1 MGKLVLGI
9 ISIILSVISWF
20 IFWWLSIVAIGLGI
34 IGLCTKVPEEYSKYN
49 TAGKALNIIGVVMG
63 AVGFII
69 FLIALAAL
77 V

>member
-1 MGKLVLGI
+1 MSKLVLGI

-20 IFWWLSIVAIGLGI
+20 IFWWLSIVAIGIGI

>member
-1 MGKLVLGI
+1 MSKLVLGI
-9 ISIILSVISWF
+9 ISIVLSVISWF

-34 IGLCTKVPEEYSKYN
+34 IGLCTKVSEEYSKYN
-49 TAGKALNIIGVVMG
+49 IAGKALNIIGVIMG

>member
-1 MGKLVLGI
+1 MNKLVLGI

-49 TAGKALNIIGVVMG
+49 IAGKALNIIGVIMG

>member
-1 MGKLVLGI
+1 MSKLVLGI
-9 ISIILSVISWF
+9 VSIALAVISWF

-34 IGLCTKVPEEYSKYN
+34 IGLCTKTSEEYSKYN

-63 AVGFII
+63 AVGFAV

>member
-1 MGKLVLGI
+1 MGRIICGIVSVLLAI
-9 ISIILSVISWF
+9 VSWF

>member
-1 MGKLVLGI
+1 MSKLILGI
-9 ISIILSVISWF
+9 ISIVLSVISWF

-34 IGLCTKVPEEYSKYN
+34 IGLYTKTSEEYSKYN

-63 AVGFII
+63 AIGFVI

>member
-1 MGKLVLGI
+1 MAI
-9 ISIILSVISWF
+9 ISWF

-34 IGLCTKVPEEYSKYN
+34 IGLCTKVSEEYSKYN
-49 TAGKALNIIGVVMG
+49 TAGKVLNIIGLVMG

>member
-1 MGKLVLGI
+1 MSKLVLGI
-9 ISIILSVISWF
+9 ISIVLSVISWF
-20 IFWWLSIVAIGLGI
+20 IFWWLSIVAIGIGI

-49 TAGKALNIIGVVMG
+49 TAGKALNIIGIVMG

-69 FLIALAAL
+69 FLLALTIL

>member
-9 ISIILSVISWF
+9 ISIVLSVISWF
-20 IFWWLSIVAIGLGI
+20 IFWWLSIVAIGIGI
-34 IGLCTKVPEEYSKYN
+34 IGLCTKVPEEYSKYS

>member
-49 TAGKALNIIGVVMG
+49 TAGKALNIIGVIMG

-69 FLIALAAL
+69 FLITLAAL

>member
-1 MGKLVLGI
+1 MSKLVLGI
-9 ISIILSVISWF
+9 ISIALSIISWF
-20 IFWWLSIVAIGLGI
+20 IFWWLSIVAIGIGI

-49 TAGKALNIIGVVMG
+49 TAGKALNIIGLVMG

-69 FLIALAAL
+69 FLIALAIL

>member
-1 MGKLVLGI
+1 MSKLVLGI

-20 IFWWLSIVAIGLGI
+20 IFWWLSIVAIGIGI

-63 AVGFII
+63 AIGFII